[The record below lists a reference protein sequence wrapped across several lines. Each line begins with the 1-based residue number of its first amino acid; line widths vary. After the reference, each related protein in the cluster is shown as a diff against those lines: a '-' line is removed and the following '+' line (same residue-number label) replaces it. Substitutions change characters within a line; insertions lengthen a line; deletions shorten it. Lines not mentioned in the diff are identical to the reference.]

1 MEELLPWVS
10 FDPIF
15 REKVL
20 EMKRVNPR
28 GNFRL
33 GFDASN
39 LLQLS
44 THRFFNRENV
54 HGKQS

>member
-1 MEELLPWVS
+1 MEELLAWVS
-10 FDPIF
+10 FGPIF

-28 GNFRL
+28 GNFCL
-33 GFDASN
+33 GFDGSH

-44 THRFFNRENV
+44 TVRFFF
-54 HGKQS
+54 